1 MAHGRGMLR
10 GMPGKITVE
19 ELSLRLASGKPTMLV
34 DVREPWEHATA
45 ALPGGVLV
53 PLSVIAERWQEIV
66 RPAEPG
72 AEIVTYCHHG
82 VRSLNAAAFL
92 EAQGLGP
99 VLSLAGGIDAW
110 SLQVDPAV
118 PRY

>member
-1 MAHGRGMLR
+1 
-10 GMPGKITVE
+10 MPGKITVE
-19 ELSLRLASGKPTMLV
+19 ELALRLASGEPTLLV
-34 DVREPWEHATA
+34 DVRELWEHETA
-45 ALPGGVLV
+45 ALPDSVLV
-53 PLSVIAERWQEIV
+53 PLSEIGDRWREIK
-66 RPAEPG
+66 RPVSAG

-92 EAQGLGP
+92 ESQGLGS

-110 SLQVDPAV
+110 SCRIDPAV